1 MAEECLDG
9 QGCRVRLGVWRM
21 YPRPMRAAILREYGE
36 PLDITDVPAPD
47 PAPDGAVVSVDAC
60 GLCRSDWHA
69 WQGHGEWNDDQVPRG
84 QILGHEPAGEVVAV
98 GEQVSAVAEG
108 DRVVVP
114 FSLGDG
120 TCHNCLSGHG
130 NVCTEGLA
138 LGFEPDAP
146 GAFAEQVPVPHAEYN
161 LVELPAGLSAR
172 DAAVLGCRYM
182 TAFHA
187 LADRTSVSGGDWL
200 AVHGCG
206 GVGLSAVQLGDA
218 LGARVV
224 AVDPSDDARE
234 RATELGATATVDPE
248 TEDPVAAIRERTG
261 GADVS
266 VDALGIAETCRN
278 SVRCLRERG
287 THVQIGL
294 TTDAERGELALP
306 TDWMTRWEISF
317 LGSRG
322 MPPTRYAALF
332 ELLAASDIDPGELV
346 ARELALDDVSAR
358 LAAMSEYD
366 TDGVEVITSF

>member
-1 MAEECLDG
+1 
-9 QGCRVRLGVWRM
+9 
-21 YPRPMRAAILREYGE
+21 MRAAVLREYGE
-36 PLDITDVPAPD
+36 PLDITEVPD
-47 PAPDGAVVSVDAC
+47 PEPDADGAVIRVDAC

-69 WQGHGEWNDDQVPRG
+69 WKGHGEWNDDQVPHG
-84 QILGHEPAGEVVAV
+84 QILGHEPAGEVIAV
-98 GEQVSAVAEG
+98 GEEVSAVAVG

-130 NVCTEGLA
+130 NVCKNGLA

-146 GAFAEQVPVPHAEYN
+146 GAFAEKVAVPAADYN
-161 LVELPAGLSAR
+161 LVALPDDLSAR

-187 LADRTSVSGGDWL
+187 LTDRAALDGGDWL

-206 GVGLSAVQLGDA
+206 GVGLSAVQLGAA

-224 AVDPSDDARE
+224 AVDLSESARD
-234 RATELGATATVDPE
+234 RATALGATATVDP
-248 TEDPVAAIRERTG
+248 TVEDPVTAIEDLTG

-294 TTDAERGELALP
+294 TTEEARGEVSLP
-306 TDWMTRWEISF
+306 TDWITRWEITF
-317 LGSRG
+317 VGSRG
-322 MPPTRYAALF
+322 MPPTRYPALF
-332 ELLAASDIDPGELV
+332 DVLTASDIDPGELV
-346 ARELALDDVSAR
+346 ARELALDDVSDR
-358 LAAMSEYD
+358 LASMSEYD

>member
-1 MAEECLDG
+1 
-9 QGCRVRLGVWRM
+9 
-21 YPRPMRAAILREYGE
+21 MRAAVLREYGE
-36 PLDITDVPAPD
+36 ALDITEVPD
-47 PAPDGAVVSVDAC
+47 PEPDADGAVIRVDAC

-69 WQGHGEWNDDQVPRG
+69 WQGHGEWNDDQVPHG
-84 QILGHEPAGEVVAV
+84 QILGHEPAGEVIAV
-98 GEQVSAVAEG
+98 GEEVSAVAVG

-130 NVCTEGLA
+130 NVCKNGLA

-146 GAFAEQVPVPHAEYN
+146 GAFAEKVAVPAADYN
-161 LVELPAGLSAR
+161 LVALPDGLSAR

-187 LADRTSVSGGDWL
+187 LTDRAALDGGDWL

-206 GVGLSAVQLGDA
+206 GVGLSAVQLGAA

-224 AVDPSDDARE
+224 AVDLSESARD
-234 RATELGATATVDPE
+234 RATALGATATVDP
-248 TEDPVAAIRERTG
+248 TVEDPVTAIQDLTG

-294 TTDAERGELALP
+294 TTEEARGEVSLP
-306 TDWMTRWEISF
+306 TDWMTRWEITF
-317 LGSRG
+317 VGSRG
-322 MPPTRYAALF
+322 MPPTRYPALF
-332 ELLAASDIDPGELV
+332 DVITASDIDPGKLV
-346 ARELALDDVSAR
+346 ARELGLEDVSDR
-358 LAAMSEYD
+358 LAAMDEYE
-366 TDGVEVITSF
+366 TEGVEVITSL